1 MCSNPADLITF
12 TEEILNR
19 KLHFLCSGSKYNKIL
34 ESSEIKRRI
43 SMVLVKIYGA
53 YIMGYRSVVVV
64 KIFMFVGQFLNTS
77 ASLLST
83 SIRRNTFWYHWE
95 LNQTLQ
101 PNSIIMQMTCEAFEA
116 LVWLSFYSWL
126 KCFQKN

>member
-83 SIRRNTFWYHWE
+83 SIRRNTFWYH
-95 LNQTLQ
+95 
-101 PNSIIMQMTCEAFEA
+101 
-116 LVWLSFYSWL
+116 
-126 KCFQKN
+126 